1 MRSARSNIASRLAS
15 AAAQFAP
22 ADAPRGRAA
31 SNYVVIEPPWI
42 PGRLQTT
49 PVGPNPLVVYTLQR
63 GAPYTLLLSLVTLT
77 VLRFGHSTLSPS
89 CTEEHARLSVSR
101 RTNQKTLT
109 N

>member
-1 MRSARSNIASRLAS
+1 MSWSSFVCLGCILYRGYSA
-15 AAAQFAP
+15 
-22 ADAPRGRAA
+22 
-31 SNYVVIEPPWI
+31 EP
-42 PGRLQTT
+42 
-49 PVGPNPLVVYTLQR
+49 YTLQR